1 MTLLQARLKK
11 SAISLGLLDY
21 FECVIVTMKIEDS
34 TNRERMRL
42 AEGSGVVHMKF
53 LLQLFFVAVFI
64 LSMHQQ
70 GLAKSA
76 PPEINEKN
84 AVLTEEKTK
93 VGVENSQKQEAQPVA
108 EPKLGKSQVIAKQYA
123 EVIQSQ
129 QLMIIIDKGQYKLH
143 LFENG
148 KERKVYPI
156 AIGLNP
162 GEKQGEGDMKT
173 PTGDFMVEAIEDSS
187 AWTHDFGDGAGEI
200 EGAYGP
206 WYISLRTDWDGIGI
220 HGTHNPASIGT
231 NASEGCIRMYN
242 EDIEELKDLVKIYM
256 KVMIVE

>member
-1 MTLLQARLKK
+1 
-11 SAISLGLLDY
+11 
-21 FECVIVTMKIEDS
+21 
-34 TNRERMRL
+34 
-42 AEGSGVVHMKF
+42 MKF
-53 LLQLFFVAVFI
+53 LLQLFLVAAFI

-70 GLAKSA
+70 GFAKSA
-76 PPEINEKN
+76 PPETNVKN
-84 AVLTEEKTK
+84 AVLVEDKTEI
-93 VGVENSQKQEAQPVA
+93 GLDNSPKQEAQPVV
-108 EPKLGKSQVIAKQYA
+108 ETKLGKSQEIAKKYA

-129 QLMIIIDKGQYKLH
+129 QLMIIIDKAQYKLY

-148 KERKVYPI
+148 KERKAYPI
-156 AIGLNP
+156 AIGLNL
-162 GEKQGEGDMKT
+162 GQKQGVGDMKT

-206 WYISLRTDWDGIGI
+206 WFISLRTDWDGIGI

-231 NASEGCIRMYN
+231 RASEGCIRMYN
-242 EDIEELKDLVKIYM
+242 EDIEELKNLVKVYM